1 MDYGNTQRCD
11 LLYTAVITAAS
22 CGGENSRHTW
32 LLRVCFP
39 ELTVVFQEHMLPN
52 STCSTLEARFHLAYF
67 TFHLMISYLK
77 YFNSSL
83 LMLKTRDAPNILSA
97 EGVKRPNI
105 IHLCSS
111 SSSSSAY
118 PGSGRGGSS
127 SSRGPQTSLS
137 RATLTSSDGGIPRRS
152 QASVEI

>member
-1 MDYGNTQRCD
+1 MKCIIIIIIIIMYNMVFHGNEMGAPMFERLVIER
-11 LLYTAVITAAS
+11 LLS
-22 CGGENSRHTW
+22 
-32 LLRVCFP
+32 
-39 ELTVVFQEHMLPN
+39 
-52 STCSTLEARFHLAYF
+52 
-67 TFHLMISYLK
+67 
-77 YFNSSL
+77 
-83 LMLKTRDAPNILSA
+83 
-97 EGVKRPNI
+97 
-105 IHLCSS
+105 SS